1 MFIAPNIAA
10 GCQAKYDEMFD
21 HADACRR
28 AAEVDLKLAMLGYDY
43 WSEYM
48 LDQHIEIFSNL
59 LPKIT
64 EILFSNDPACEIRDD
79 LRDMFKEII
88 AKYSEEKQA

>member
-1 MFIAPNIAA
+1 MFIAPNSAA
-10 GCQAKYDEMFD
+10 GCQSKYDEMFD
-21 HADACRR
+21 YADECRR
-28 AAEVDLKLAMLGYDY
+28 AAEVDLKLAMQGDDQ

-48 LDQHIEIFSNL
+48 LDQHVGIFSNL
-59 LPKIT
+59 LPKMT

-88 AKYSEEKQA
+88 AKYSEEKQT

>member
-1 MFIAPNIAA
+1 MLIAPNIAA
-10 GCQAKYDEMFD
+10 GCQSKYDEMSD
-21 HADACRR
+21 YADECRR
-28 AAEVDLKLAMLGYDY
+28 VAEVDLKLAMQGYDY

-48 LDQHIEIFSNL
+48 LDQHIGIFSNL

-64 EILFSNDPACEIRDD
+64 EILFSNEPACEIRDD

-88 AKYSEEKQA
+88 AKYSEETQT

>member
-10 GCQAKYDEMFD
+10 GCQIKYDEMFD
-21 HADACRR
+21 YADECRR
-28 AAEVDLKLAMLGYDY
+28 AAEVDLKLAMQGDDQ

-48 LDQHIEIFSNL
+48 LDQHSGIFSNL

-64 EILFSNDPACEIRDD
+64 EILFSNEPACEIRDD
-79 LRDMFKEII
+79 LRDMFKVMV
-88 AKYSEEKQA
+88 AQYSEETKP